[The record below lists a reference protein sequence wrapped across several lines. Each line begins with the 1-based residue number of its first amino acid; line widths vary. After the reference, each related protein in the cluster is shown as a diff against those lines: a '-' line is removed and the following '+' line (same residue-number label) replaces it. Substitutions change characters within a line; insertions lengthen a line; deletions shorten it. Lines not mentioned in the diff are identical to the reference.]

1 MNKKLIS
8 TGSVFEDK
16 AAYSRAV
23 VVGDQIFVSGTTG
36 FDYQSMEISEDVAEQ
51 CEQCLLNIESALNK
65 ADSSLKDVVKVNYIL
80 PDKTD
85 FEKCWPVLR
94 KYFGDIKPAATMWQA
109 ELVDT
114 RMKIEIEVL
123 AICS

>member
-1 MNKKLIS
+1 VSIS
-8 TGSVFEDK
+8 TLS
-16 AAYSRAV
+16 
-23 VVGDQIFVSGTTG
+23 
-36 FDYQSMEISEDVAEQ
+36 
-51 CEQCLLNIESALNK
+51 LLLNK